1 MSRNSQSHF
10 ATNPTNIDM
19 SRSRFDR
26 PFSHKTTFNVG
37 QIIPFYVDEVLPGD
51 TFDVETSRVV
61 RMQSLITPVMDNIY
75 LDMYYFFV
83 PNSIVWA
90 HWKEFMGVWGSI
102 PKRPKRRRG
111 ARERDFPTRKAM
123 PCIPMRRKLYESAGK
138 R

>member
-10 ATNPTNIDM
+10 ATNPTSIDM

-75 LDMYYFFV
+75 LDMYYFFCAQ
-83 PNSIVWA
+83 PHCLGTLERIYGR
-90 HWKEFMGVWGSI
+90 EFFIRVDS
-102 PKRPKRRRG
+102 
-111 ARERDFPTRKAM
+111 
-123 PCIPMRRKLYESAGK
+123 YN
-138 R
+138 

>member
-1 MSRNSQSHF
+1 
-10 ATNPTNIDM
+10 M

-83 PNSIVWA
+83 PTALFGHTGN
-90 HWKEFMGVWGSI
+90 EFMGENS
-102 PKRPKRRRG
+102 
-111 ARERDFPTRKAM
+111 
-123 PCIPMRRKLYESAGK
+123 ESAWIP
-138 R
+138 RTEYSLPQITAPAALDSQLAQLLII